1 MPKDFDQ
8 WNTLKKQI
16 DENKELSGFS
26 EREVWWCRLGHNI
39 GFEEDGKNLAFSRPI
54 LILRKFNKHFFYG
67 VPLST
72 HGKTD
77 NPYYYRFEFQG
88 NTSYALLSQVR
99 AFDAKRLTDRM
110 GEIPES
116 TYNEVLEQFLK
127 LFAKK

>member
-54 LILRKFNKHFFYG
+54 LKLRKFNKHFFLRGSVKYPRKDG
-67 VPLST
+67 QSL
-72 HGKTD
+72 
-77 NPYYYRFEFQG
+77 
-88 NTSYALLSQVR
+88 LLS
-99 AFDAKRLTDRM
+99 L
-110 GEIPES
+110 
-116 TYNEVLEQFLK
+116 
-127 LFAKK
+127 